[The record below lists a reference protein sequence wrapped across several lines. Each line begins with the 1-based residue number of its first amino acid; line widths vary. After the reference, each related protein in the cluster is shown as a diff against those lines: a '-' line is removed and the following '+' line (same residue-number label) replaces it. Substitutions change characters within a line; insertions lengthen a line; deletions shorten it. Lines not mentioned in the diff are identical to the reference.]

1 MEKSIIAVDFKQR
14 FLLFYFM
21 KSSGAIHHEYQNA
34 AKNNNYGWVRQQ
46 EIF

>member
-14 FLLFYFM
+14 FHTFYFT

-34 AKNNNYGWVRQQ
+34 AKNNNYG
-46 EIF
+46 